1 MTLLSAITIAV
12 ITVAPSDRMAMADRL
27 FNRGA
32 YKDAR
37 AEYAE
42 LLKNKELAE
51 DELLY
56 RFAECE
62 RALDRVDS
70 ARRTYGIILSKYP
83 SSRHADRSR
92 LMRALATQSTEEKV
106 SELKLL
112 DSDRVASDI
121 RSAALYHIGV
131 ASGDE
136 SAFAK
141 CIEISPNGKYAPY
154 AKLRRAAALSA
165 SDDAKV
171 RSSGVALFVE
181 IADSGTPEF
190 AEEALFMAAN
200 TSYRDKNYGEAASLL
215 RRYMKSWPN
224 GKHASDVRKTLA
236 WCDYLQGRY
245 ADVISICGEGTTDDT
260 AFLLASSYHLS
271 GDADKAK
278 RFFELY
284 LEKYPQGRYRKDV
297 DLPLARLSFTAAEK
311 SGDLSKALDFA
322 RRAAAVSGL
331 ASDRLRVAWAY
342 ERCGISDEAERE
354 YLAVATDFPG
364 TPEAAEAMF
373 RKALA
378 DLREERWSA
387 ADLALAEA
395 LGGKLDQRRRGEAL
409 YWRGVSAVRLDHA
422 EEGSAF
428 LKKAVDAGL
437 GLDQSR
443 EARLLI
449 ADCDFNAGR
458 IDDAKAAYKKLVREG
473 AASRM
478 SAAKTLSVGK
488 LLFPSEESAICA
500 RALAKGEA
508 AEWRQAGYALLG
520 SVEEE
525 AKSFAAA
532 IEAYRKCLAEPCRT
546 EDLPRAA
553 SRLGALEVANA
564 DWDAAESTLK
574 RSVELNTDNVAARAE
589 AYYHL
594 AEVSVAKKDMKSAK
608 AYATVVVT
616 LFENTPWADKAEAI
630 LKTLPEE
637 AAS

>member
-1 MTLLSAITIAV
+1 
-12 ITVAPSDRMAMADRL
+12 
-27 FNRGA
+27 
-32 YKDAR
+32 
-37 AEYAE
+37 
-42 LLKNKELAE
+42 
-51 DELLY
+51 
-56 RFAECE
+56 
-62 RALDRVDS
+62 
-70 ARRTYGIILSKYP
+70 
-83 SSRHADRSR
+83 
-92 LMRALATQSTEEKV
+92 
-106 SELKLL
+106 
-112 DSDRVASDI
+112 
-121 RSAALYHIGV
+121 
-131 ASGDE
+131 
-136 SAFAK
+136 
-141 CIEISPNGKYAPY
+141 
-154 AKLRRAAALSA
+154 
-165 SDDAKV
+165 
-171 RSSGVALFVE
+171 
-181 IADSGTPEF
+181 
-190 AEEALFMAAN
+190 
-200 TSYRDKNYGEAASLL
+200 
-215 RRYMKSWPN
+215 
-224 GKHASDVRKTLA
+224 
-236 WCDYLQGRY
+236 
-245 ADVISICGEGTTDDT
+245 
-260 AFLLASSYHLS
+260 
-271 GDADKAK
+271 
-278 RFFELY
+278 
-284 LEKYPQGRYRKDV
+284 
-297 DLPLARLSFTAAEK
+297 
-311 SGDLSKALDFA
+311 
-322 RRAAAVSGL
+322 
-331 ASDRLRVAWAY
+331 
-342 ERCGISDEAERE
+342 
-354 YLAVATDFPG
+354 
-364 TPEAAEAMF
+364 MF